1 MRSIAPRT
9 RECLC
14 AIVAS
19 AGNHFQPIEGLKP
32 LAATPTY
39 AGHLLDRAYW
49 RRQPPAMAVTLLLSN
64 CSGLTD

>member
-49 RRQPPAMAVTLLLSN
+49 RRQPPRDGGHAAFKQLQRI
-64 CSGLTD
+64 D